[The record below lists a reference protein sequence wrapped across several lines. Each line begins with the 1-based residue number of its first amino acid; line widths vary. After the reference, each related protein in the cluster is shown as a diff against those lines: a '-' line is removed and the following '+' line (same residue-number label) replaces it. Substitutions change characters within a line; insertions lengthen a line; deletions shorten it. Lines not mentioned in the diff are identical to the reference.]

1 MPTTLQV
8 VDVLTKAL
16 GKYPFLTFRSNM
28 RVEAIPHAT
37 LSGDDNERNHHQ
49 YMQSAD
55 MEDSKECKLDKE
67 RSQQSMQSIDILKE
81 QSY

>member
-1 MPTTLQV
+1 MDYHFFRDKVAVGAIVTLYMPTTLQV

-28 RVEAIPHAT
+28 GVEAIPHAT

-49 YMQSAD
+49 
-55 MEDSKECKLDKE
+55 
-67 RSQQSMQSIDILKE
+67 
-81 QSY
+81 